1 MRGIEKAV
9 EKADRDGFDTGLAQY
24 ADRIAHRG
32 LVECGFETSVVEQ
45 PFGHFAA
52 EPALDQYRGFVR
64 LKVVKIWPPL
74 PADLEQVAKAV
85 SGDQAGWCAAML
97 DQRIGRHGRPV
108 TEIGDV
114 ACLRG
119 ALSERFANPLC
130 DRVRGIGG
138 GRGYLPN
145 RDIATAILEQA
156 DIGEGAA
163 GIDAD
168 PPCH

>member
-85 SGDQAGWCAAML
+85 SGVLSRRCESAML
-97 DQRIGRHGRPV
+97 Y
-108 TEIGDV
+108 
-114 ACLRG
+114 
-119 ALSERFANPLC
+119 ER
-130 DRVRGIGG
+130 
-138 GRGYLPN
+138 
-145 RDIATAILEQA
+145 
-156 DIGEGAA
+156 
-163 GIDAD
+163 
-168 PPCH
+168 